1 MRLRCGEAG
10 VGARQI
16 ALAHSIVSLHQLTAH
31 TARRLNLQRIGS
43 LITLTGSGHC
53 SLHRHRLIAH
63 CIGLLHPCI
72 GSLSAASA
80 HSTAHC
86 IGLLR
91 RITRRL
97 TASAVHVMWCASVH
111 CSVLL
116 LGDAGPASVR
126 PGLSCSHLPLIM
138 PERTRVW
145 SGVQRRSQRAAL
157 GKMGGPEPG
166 GGTGCFGNV
175 S

>member
-1 MRLRCGEAG
+1 MRLRCGEAV

-31 TARRLNLQRIGS
+31 TARRLNRQCIGS

-63 CIGLLHPCI
+63 CIGLLCI
-72 GSLSAASA
+72 RASA
-80 HSTAHC
+80 HYRLHR
-86 IGLLR
+86 L
-91 RITRRL
+91 TRLL
-97 TASAVHVMWCASVH
+97 TASACCVGSLDGSLRRLFMWCVSVH
-111 CSVLL
+111 CSV

-138 PERTRVW
+138 PEQDTRLD
-145 SGVQRRSQRAAL
+145 SLACSAAASVQREDGR
-157 GKMGGPEPG
+157 PTEPG
-166 GGTGCFGNV
+166 GGTGCFGNL

>member
-1 MRLRCGEAG
+1 MRLRCGEAV

-31 TARRLNLQRIGS
+31 TARRLNRQCIGS

-86 IGLLR
+86 IGLPCCVGSLDGSLR
-91 RITRRL
+91 RL
-97 TASAVHVMWCASVH
+97 FMWCASVH
-111 CSVLL
+111 CSVL
-116 LGDAGPASVR
+116 GDAGPASVR
-126 PGLSCSHLPLIM
+126 TGLSFSHLPLIM
-138 PERTRVW
+138 PEQDTRLD
-145 SGVQRRSQRAAL
+145 SLACSQRAAL
-157 GKMGGPEPG
+157 GKMLQ
-166 GGTGCFGNV
+166 
-175 S
+175 